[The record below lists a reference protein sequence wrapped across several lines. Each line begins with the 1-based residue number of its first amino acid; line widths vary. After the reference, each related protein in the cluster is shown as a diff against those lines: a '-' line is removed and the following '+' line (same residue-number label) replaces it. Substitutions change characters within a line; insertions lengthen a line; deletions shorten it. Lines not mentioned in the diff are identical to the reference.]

1 MFIQNWMEQE
11 ERLRLA
17 RQAMAHHLDYPVRLP
32 APKMQQPLSEFA
44 REQRRGVYEL
54 EFAPP
59 GRRAFHIV
67 ASNGDIGY
75 VDFPAHWA
83 NRDLIKNLWRR
94 LDRDD
99 PPRPHLHVIP
109 SSSAEE

>member
-1 MFIQNWMEQE
+1 VFIQNWQEQE
-11 ERLRLA
+11 EKLRRA
-17 RQAMAHHLDYPVRLP
+17 RAAIAKFQDYPVRIP
-32 APKMQQPLSEFA
+32 PPKIQEPLGEFA
-44 REQRRGVYEL
+44 RRMRRGVYEL

-67 ASNGDIGY
+67 ASTGEVGY

-83 NRDLIKNLWRR
+83 NRELIKNLWRR

-99 PPRPHLHVIP
+99 PPRPELRVIR
-109 SSSAEE
+109 SSSDE